1 MLTKTPED
9 LYNYINRR
17 IRETDKEINYLNG
30 KREAYND
37 IKLEMYSMIEETKDD
52 EQNQ

>member
-17 IRETDKEINYLNG
+17 IMETDKEINYLNG
-30 KREAYND
+30 KREAYNE
-37 IKLEMYSMIEETKDD
+37 IKIEMYSMMEAKDD
-52 EQNQ
+52 EQNK